1 MAQVGDT
8 ITYTHN
14 GNLDSN
20 NNLIPQEEDISSIGE
35 ITVDYLDG
43 AGGGPGTQTGGAG
56 GRVENCSFNVS
67 TFNTLYIWV
76 GSVTVGRYDST
87 SRGQN
92 GGGSTEVSISN
103 TGPEDSSD
111 EPFLAAA
118 GGGGG
123 GESGSIVTTPGG
135 GGAREGAGAN
145 PDDTS
150 EGTSPPLGGAG
161 GLGSGGDGQAAIDD
175 ENRGYTIDSGT
186 TIEGGGS
193 GEGADGEI
201 QITYKSLSPDAP
213 SNVQITD
220 AQTEGELTV
229 DWDAVGSATGYYAHR
244 AESSGSAK
252 ADYTQVADVS
262 SPPYVD
268 QNLEDGERYHYRV
281 SAYN

>member
-1 MAQVGDT
+1 MAQAGDT
-8 ITYTHN
+8 ITYTYNDNTDEN
-14 GNLDSN
+14 GNLV
-20 NNLIPQEEDISSIGE
+20 PQTEDITGIDK
-35 ITVDYLDG
+35 ITIDYLDG
-43 AGGGPGTQTGGAG
+43 AGGGQTGGAG
-56 GRVENCSFNVS
+56 GRVENASFDVS
-67 TFNTLYIWV
+67 AFNTLYIWV

-87 SRGQN
+87 SGSQN

-103 TGPEDSSD
+103 TGPADSAD

-123 GESGSIVTTPGG
+123 GSGSGPFGDIPGG
-135 GGAREGAGAN
+135 GGAREGVGSSST
-145 PDDTS
+145 DRS
-150 EGTSPPLGGAG
+150 EGIAPPLGGAG
-161 GLGSGGDGQAAIDD
+161 GSGSGGDGQAAIDD

-186 TIEGGGS
+186 AIEGGGS
-193 GEGADGEI
+193 GENTDGEI

-220 AQTEGELTV
+220 AQTKGELTV
-229 DWDAVGSATGYYAHR
+229 DWDAVGSATGYYVYR

-252 ADYTQVADVS
+252 SDYTQVADVT

-268 QNLEDGERYHYRV
+268 QNLEDGERYYYRV